1 MVYSSR
7 NRIMMYGCDKSTM
20 RGRCNRRPYIEVY
33 HISSIP
39 SPYGN
44 NSSWS
49 YLCFFHFVIDF
60 VMNKVTRSGRG
71 YCYVSYERTLLK
83 RLRDKKDYSE
93 ED

>member
-1 MVYSSR
+1 MYS
-7 NRIMMYGCDKSTM
+7 CDKKTI
-20 RGRCNRRPYIEVY
+20 RGRCNRKPYIEVY
-33 HISSIP
+33 FKSKICLFECNMH
-39 SPYGN
+39 
-44 NSSWS
+44 WS

-60 VMNKVTRSGRG
+60 VMNKLMGSGRG

>member
-1 MVYSSR
+1 
-7 NRIMMYGCDKSTM
+7 MMYGCDKKTIK
-20 RGRCNRRPYIEVY
+20 GRCNRKPYVEVY
-33 HISSIP
+33 CTSNVFGSHP
-39 SPYGN
+39 GN

-60 VMNKVTRSGRG
+60 VMNKLMGSGRG